1 VLFNQVISNKNNQN
15 VLIDGVKKKMIP
27 HAQLFYGPI
36 GSEKLKIALA
46 YIQFIFCLNKKE
58 DDSCGQCSNCK
69 KNELLIHP
77 DVHFIFPV
85 TTQKNITKP
94 ISLDYIN
101 DWKKEVLKFKKLD
114 INSWTNLISKGK
126 KNLVIYVNEIY
137 DLEKKINLKSY
148 QGDYKV
154 FLIWEADK
162 LNLEA
167 SNKMLKSLEEPPEKT
182 IFILISND
190 NNKFIPTIQSRL
202 IPLKFYNEKSG
213 TSKIFIENG
222 DKFLDFF
229 VQWVRIC
236 FQLNQKKR
244 IEDLILKVDEFA
256 EMNRTEQKEFLI
268 FSIDCFRKSFLYGY
282 GISKYLDINI
292 SHENFSVKNFSPFIH
307 KDNIFKIIQ
316 EMNDVIYNISRNAN
330 TKLLFLDLSFNI
342 SKQISKNIQ

>member
-1 VLFNQVISNKNNQN
+1 MES
-15 VLIDGVKKKMIP
+15 KKKMIP

>member
-1 VLFNQVISNKNNQN
+1 MLFNQISSNKNNQN
-15 VLIDGVKKKMIP
+15 VLIDGVKKNMIP
-27 HAQLFYGPI
+27 HAQFFYGPI
-36 GSEKLKIALA
+36 GSDKLKIALA

-101 DWKKEVLKFKKLD
+101 EWKKEVLKSKK
-114 INSWTNLISKGK
+114 ININTWTNLISKGK

-190 NNKFIPTIQSRL
+190 YNKLIPTIQSRL
-202 IPLKFYNEKSG
+202 ISLDFFNEASDKSKPL
-213 TSKIFIENG
+213 TENG

-229 VQWVRIC
+229 IKWVRIC
-236 FQLNQKKR
+236 FQLHQKKR
-244 IEDLILKVDEFA
+244 IEDLMSHVDEFA

-268 FSIDCFRKSFLYGY
+268 FSIACFRKSFLYGY
-282 GISKYLDINI
+282 GISKYLDLNI
-292 SHENFSVKNFSPFIH
+292 SHENFSVKNFSPFVH
-307 KDNIFKIIQ
+307 KNNIFKIFQ
-316 EMNDVIYNISRNAN
+316 EMNDVIYNVSRNAN

-342 SKQISKNIQ
+342 SKLLRKNI

>member
-1 VLFNQVISNKNNQN
+1 MLFNQVSSNKNNQN

-27 HAQLFYGPI
+27 HAQLFYGPT
-36 GSEKLKIALA
+36 GSDKLKIALA

-101 DWKKEVLKFKKLD
+101 EWKKEVLKFEKLD

-148 QGDYKV
+148 QGYYKV

-167 SNKMLKSLEEPPEKT
+167 SNKMLKSLEEPPDKT

-190 NNKFIPTIQSRL
+190 SNKFIPTIQSRL
-202 IPLKFYNEKSG
+202 IPLKFFNEESDS
-213 TSKIFIENG
+213 SKIFIEKS

-236 FQLNQKKR
+236 FQINQKKR

-282 GISKYLDINI
+282 GVSKYLDVNI
-292 SHENFSVKNFSPFIH
+292 SHENFSVKNFSPFVH
-307 KDNIFKIIQ
+307 KDNIFKIVQ
-316 EMNDVIYNISRNAN
+316 EMNDVIYNVSRNAN

-342 SKQISKNIQ
+342 SKLIRKNTQ